1 MNIFSRLFV
10 TGLISL
16 VASSVFASETL
27 LECRLQA
34 ETRRDLQTITVTQTE
49 SGLVLTQ
56 TTRGGNV
63 VESALPERQYR
74 SRNIRLSNDRGGNF
88 RWLRYEY
95 NEFFREMDW
104 FVVSQ
109 GAGFRG
115 VARANCR

>member
-1 MNIFSRLFV
+1 MNLFSRLLL
-10 TGLISL
+10 TGLVSFL
-16 VASSVFASETL
+16 GSAAMASDTL

-49 SGLVLTQ
+49 AGLVLTQ
-56 TTRGGNV
+56 TTRGGAV
-63 VESALPERQYR
+63 VESSLPERQYR

-104 FVVSQ
+104 FVVGQ
-109 GAGFRG
+109 GAGFRS